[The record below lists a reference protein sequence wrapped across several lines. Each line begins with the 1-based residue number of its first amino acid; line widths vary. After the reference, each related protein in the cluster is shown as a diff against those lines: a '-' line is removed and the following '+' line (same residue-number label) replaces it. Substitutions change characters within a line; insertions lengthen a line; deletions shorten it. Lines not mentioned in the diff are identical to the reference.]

1 MLDENSLLPFFF
13 HDSIFTS
20 RHLFKAYKAT
30 KRGDF
35 VVAKAMAEAAI
46 KLDPSY
52 ETFNVLGICFGIT
65 DDFENAI
72 ACFEKSIAIQP
83 MQNEAAF
90 NRASAIIMQKRGV
103 SNLAGEGPVPAIAIG
118 VLDWANDNLKKE
130 GSNND

>member
-1 MLDENSLLPFFF
+1 MLDETSLLPFFF

-52 ETFNVLGICFGIT
+52 EAFNVLGICFGIT

-72 ACFEKSIAIQP
+72 ACFEKSISIQP

-90 NRASAIIMQKRGV
+90 NRAGAIVMQERGY
-103 SNLAGEGPVPAIAIG
+103 LT
-118 VLDWANDNLKKE
+118 
-130 GSNND
+130 

>member
-1 MLDENSLLPFFF
+1 MLDETSLLPFFF

-30 KRGDF
+30 KQGDF
-35 VVAKAMAEAAI
+35 VVAKAMAETAV
-46 KLDPSY
+46 KLDPSF
-52 ETFNVLGICFGIT
+52 EAFNVLGICFGIT

-90 NRASAIIMQKRGV
+90 NRATVLTMQKRGV
-103 SNLAGEGPVPAIAIG
+103 SNLAGEGPVPAIAID
-118 VLDWANDNLKKE
+118 VLDWASVNLKKE

>member
-1 MLDENSLLPFFF
+1 MLDETSLLPFFF

-20 RHLFKAYKAT
+20 RHLFKAYKTT

-52 ETFNVLGICFGIT
+52 EAFNVLGICFGIA

-72 ACFEKSIAIQP
+72 ACFEKSIEVEP
-83 MQNEAAF
+83 FQNEAPF
-90 NRASAIIMQKRGV
+90 NRATVLTMQKRGV
-103 SNLAGEGPVPAIAIG
+103 SNLAGKGPVPAIAID
-118 VLDWANDNLKKE
+118 VLDWASVNLKKE

>member
-1 MLDENSLLPFFF
+1 MLDETSLLPFFF

-30 KRGDF
+30 SRGNF
-35 VVAKAMAEAAI
+35 VAAKAMAETAV
-46 KLDPSY
+46 KLDPSF
-52 ETFNVLGICFGIT
+52 EAFNVLGICFGIT

-90 NRASAIIMQKRGV
+90 NRASAIVMQKRGV
-103 SNLAGEGPVPAIAIG
+103 SNLAGEGSVPAIAIG

-130 GSNND
+130 ESNND